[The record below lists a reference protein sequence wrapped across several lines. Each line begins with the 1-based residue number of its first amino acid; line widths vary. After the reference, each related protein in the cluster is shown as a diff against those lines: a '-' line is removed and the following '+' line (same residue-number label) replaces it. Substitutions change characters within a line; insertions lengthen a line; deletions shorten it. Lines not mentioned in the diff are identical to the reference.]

1 MPRSESGLPV
11 DVLDRPVPV
20 LAPEYEGA
28 WRLMTEWTQEVMR
41 GSRRGDM
48 ARVTR
53 ACCSGCHC
61 SAEGNGGLE

>member
-1 MPRSESGLPV
+1 MPKLDSGLPV
-11 DVLDRPVPV
+11 NVPGRPVPV
-20 LAPEYEGA
+20 LGPEYEGA
-28 WRLMTEWTQEVMR
+28 WRLMTGWTREVMR

-53 ACCSGCHC
+53 ACCSGCHR